1 MASILKYLLLVRC
14 GIETL
19 RRNIVLRYDVSH
31 INILVRSASIIKDL
45 QYQYRFNKGYYISV
59 EIIMQNYYM
68 VRIVGRCFPSRVL
81 DNFIIWATSYK
92 FGQSNITN
100 LALSNKGFLCKHP
113 NLRPWTNK
121 LKCLPKRWPLLPCVV
136 DSWKIPATFRGNL
149 LFLETPLIHVY

>member
-1 MASILKYLLLVRC
+1 MASILKYLFLVRC

-19 RRNIVLRYDVSH
+19 RRNIVLRFDVSH

-45 QYQYRFNKGYYISV
+45 QYQFRYNKGYYILV

-81 DNFIIWATSYK
+81 DNFIILAISYK

-100 LALSNKGFLCKHP
+100 LALSNKGFLWEQP
-113 NLRPWTNK
+113 NFRPRTNK
-121 LKCLPKRWPLLPCVV
+121 LECLLKL
-136 DSWKIPATFRGNL
+136 
-149 LFLETPLIHVY
+149 